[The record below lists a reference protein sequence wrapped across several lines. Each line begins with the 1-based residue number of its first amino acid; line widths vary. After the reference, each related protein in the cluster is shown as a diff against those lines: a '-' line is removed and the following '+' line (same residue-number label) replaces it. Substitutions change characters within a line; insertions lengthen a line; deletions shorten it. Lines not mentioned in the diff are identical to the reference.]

1 MTAYTYDGNDN
12 LTKRRTPK
20 GDDILFAYDKGG
32 REYLF
37 DGWIAF
43 KTPDPFFVL
52 TPVNVGNV
60 TSYIA
65 GNLKAGTT
73 YFFSVTA
80 YDQSGN
86 ESLHSSEV
94 SKSIY

>member
-1 MTAYTYDGNDN
+1 MVEKKDRESFHDCPDLSSGMTAYTYDGNDN

-43 KTPDPFFVL
+43 KTPDPFFPP
-52 TPVNVGNV
+52 TP
-60 TSYIA
+60 
-65 GNLKAGTT
+65 
-73 YFFSVTA
+73 FSHR
-80 YDQSGN
+80 Q
-86 ESLHSSEV
+86 
-94 SKSIY
+94 

>member
-43 KTPDPFFVL
+43 KTPDPFFAPHFLLSAVRE
-52 TPVNVGNV
+52 
-60 TSYIA
+60 S
-65 GNLKAGTT
+65 
-73 YFFSVTA
+73 TA
-80 YDQSGN
+80 
-86 ESLHSSEV
+86 SLSQVMHSPWR
-94 SKSIY
+94 